1 MAHRIP
7 KAANPTEISSK
18 GPMQHRKM
26 KFGMGS
32 ASAPAWAMATPEN
45 SSTDSSN
52 DAVRVLVLAPMDRI
66 GSPVYSTVT
75 AVPYANSSDAPA
87 VTALVANR
95 TLRIALAALAAASE
109 TMSAIASLLDSS
121 NSSV

>member
-1 MAHRIP
+1 MAELSR
-7 KAANPTEISSK
+7 
-18 GPMQHRKM
+18 PMQHRKM
-26 KFGMGS
+26 MFGWAS
-32 ASAPAWAMATPEN
+32 TPASAPAWAMATPEN

-52 DAVRVLVLAPMDRI
+52 DAARVLVIAPMDRI

-95 TLRIALAALAAASE
+95 TLTIALAPLAAASE
-109 TMSAIASLLDSS
+109 TMRAIASLLDSS